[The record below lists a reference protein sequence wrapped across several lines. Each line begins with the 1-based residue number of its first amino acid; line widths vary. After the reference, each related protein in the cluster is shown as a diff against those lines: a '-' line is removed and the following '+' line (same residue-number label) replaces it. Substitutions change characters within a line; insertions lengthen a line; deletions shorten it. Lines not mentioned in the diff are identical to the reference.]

1 MQQYEEHWTKFSDQA
16 EYVDGGSFCLFQ
28 KITPGWFNG

>member
-16 EYVDGGSFCLFQ
+16 ENVDGGSFCLFAENHTRM
-28 KITPGWFNG
+28 I